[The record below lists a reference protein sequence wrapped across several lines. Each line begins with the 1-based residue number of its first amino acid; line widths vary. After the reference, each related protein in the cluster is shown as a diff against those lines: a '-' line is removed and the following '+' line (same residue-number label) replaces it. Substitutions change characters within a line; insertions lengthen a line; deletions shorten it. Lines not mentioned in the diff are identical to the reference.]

1 MYMEASATA
10 EPSMGKYLPRAEM
23 PRSTCKIRAGKQD
36 YAQTL
41 HYETWGDVLLIL
53 RRQVVTV
60 FSHIIRKYNLPFF
73 FFMRYQTSFTKW
85 AIQTDRC
92 RFQECWLP
100 RSTSFDFPEQR
111 LLCVPFILPRDWDG
125 NTGAAYQ
132 LHDSTDR
139 WFGESCLTSLDI
151 SVSALR
157 SGGDDDRTV
166 SQNEWNDTCKAFSS
180 GSGTQ

>member
-60 FSHIIRKYNLPFF
+60 FSHIIKKYNLPFF
-73 FFMRYQTSFTKW
+73 FFHALSNVLHKMSH
-85 AIQTDRC
+85 TDRQMSFPGMLTPTEHLFWFS
-92 RFQECWLP
+92 RTKTAVRALHPTPWL
-100 RSTSFDFPEQR
+100 RREHWS
-111 LLCVPFILPRDWDG
+111 CVPAPR
-125 NTGAAYQ
+125 
-132 LHDSTDR
+132 LDR
-139 WFGESCLTSLDI
+139 QMIWGKLFNIFGYLCLCSEKWGWRWQDCFT
-151 SVSALR
+151 
-157 SGGDDDRTV
+157 
-166 SQNEWNDTCKAFSS
+166 EWMKRYM
-180 GSGTQ
+180 